1 MTRVIEFL
9 ISMLIVVAL
18 FLVIGLTLP
27 SRRTFVYQTET
38 NRPMATVNDLFNGF
52 GRFKDW
58 SPLVRRDP
66 HIQFNVEGPAFGEG
80 AIVHYAS
87 TDPTIGQGSW
97 KIVESKPGEMV
108 RYELQ
113 NNARGHDKSM
123 TIRLERTGQKK
134 QNVQITQEYRV
145 DYGWDLLGRYAG
157 MYVSRNVGDDIKRGL
172 DRIANL
178 MATIPKF
185 DYSQHTQPF
194 EFVNMPAQNVLLVST
209 AAKRTNEDIAK
220 EMENQIAW
228 IKKVM
233 ASNNLVADGPLRIVT
248 SEFTTASYG
257 FDVVQPVRRARPGET
272 PPPADAPAAEGAAD
286 AGAEAPADAAATTDV
301 AVSTAPAELLTP
313 KLEGPVK
320 YEQVP
325 ARRLART
332 TFTGSAPALA
342 RVRDLLRA
350 WAMTH
355 GADVTDRPFEEYLD
369 PISKIFDDDARFRV
383 YWPVKQ

>member
-9 ISMLIVVAL
+9 ISLLIVVVL
-18 FLVIGLTLP
+18 FVVIGLTLP
-27 SRRTFVYQTET
+27 SKRIFVYQTET

-66 HIQFNVEGPAFGEG
+66 HIQFNVSGPAFGEG
-80 AIVHYAS
+80 AVVNYTS
-87 TDPTIGQGSW
+87 TEPTIGMGSW
-97 KIVESKPGEMV
+97 KIVESVPGELV
-108 RYELQ
+108 RYELK
-113 NNARGHDKSM
+113 NNDRGSNKTM
-123 TIRLERTGQKK
+123 TIRLEKTGQKK

-185 DYSQHTQPF
+185 DYSQHPEPF
-194 EFVNMPAQNVLLVST
+194 EFVTLPAQNVLLVST
-209 AAKRTNEDIAK
+209 AAQRTNEDIAK
-220 EMENQIAW
+220 QMENQIAW

-233 ASNNLVADGPLRIVT
+233 AANNLVKDGPLRIVT
-248 SEFTTASYG
+248 TEFTTASYG
-257 FDVVQPVRRARPGET
+257 FDVVQPVRRARPGEAVLAVDE
-272 PPPADAPAAEGAAD
+272 PDEPVVPGAEGA
-286 AGAEAPADAAATTDV
+286 EPVVETP
-301 AVSTAPAELLTP
+301 STAPAEQLTV

-320 YEQVP
+320 YEQIP